1 MRERYLCMIELQQ
14 QLMKLFEMCGVK
26 PELIKVTQ
34 MPVPLVWLEKLIQD
48 NQLYD
53 YLENLT
59 DLSAQAVERLKDI
72 KLDAWSNQESERR
85 LDEASQR
92 LEELDQELNQSV
104 QLAGLLKDENEKLQ
118 NQMYQNQRMAVQAI
132 ITLRDNL
139 LMKKEW
145 LDSSMPEEVTAAKLI
160 NGQLQE
166 TAKMLEDM
174 GVEIMQD
181 TGPFDSHCH
190 TAVQTRPAEK
200 AEQVDQIAETFR
212 PGYRFRNETLRAQE
226 VIVYVKA

>member
-1 MRERYLCMIELQQ
+1 MRERYLCMVELQQ
-14 QLMKLFEMCGVK
+14 QLMELFDLCGV
-26 PELIKVTQ
+26 EAEMIKVSQ

-59 DLSAQAVERLKDI
+59 GLSVQAVEKLKDI

-85 LDEASQR
+85 LDEAYQR
-92 LEELDQELNQSV
+92 LEEQDL
-104 QLAGLLKDENEKLQ
+104 QLTQNMQAAELLKNENTKLRE
-118 NQMYQNQRMAVQAI
+118 QMFGEQKTLIKAV

-145 LDSSMPEEVTAAKLI
+145 LESSMPEEVTAAKLI

-181 TGPFDSHCH
+181 GGAFDSHYH
-190 TAVQTRPAEK
+190 TVVQTRPAENT
-200 AEQVDQIAETFR
+200 EQIDQIVETFR
-212 PGYRFRNETLRAQE
+212 PGYRFRNEILRSQE
-226 VIVYVKA
+226 VIVYIKV

>member
-1 MRERYLCMIELQQ
+1 MRERYLCMVELQQ
-14 QLMKLFEMCGVK
+14 QLVKLFDMCDVK
-26 PELIKVTQ
+26 PELIKVSQ

-59 DLSAQAVERLKDI
+59 DLSAQAVEKLKDI
-72 KLDAWSNQESERR
+72 KLDAWSNMESERR
-85 LDEASQR
+85 LDEVSQR
-92 LEELDQELNQSV
+92 LEELDQQLNQSV
-104 QLAGLLKDENEKLQ
+104 ATADSLKIENEKLR
-118 NQMYQNQRMAVQAI
+118 NQMYQDQKTAVQGI

-145 LDSSMPEEVTAAKLI
+145 LKSSVPEEMTAVKLI
-160 NGQLQE
+160 NSQLQE

-174 GVEIMQD
+174 GVEIIQD
-181 TGPFDSHCH
+181 AGSFNSHYH
-190 TAVQTRPAEK
+190 TAVQTLPTENT
-200 AEQVDQIAETFR
+200 EQVDQIAETFR